1 MFRFNVNS
9 FVIDI
14 TIVVVSLL
22 SFILSF
28 YICLS
33 VWLPLIPFLC
43 CDGRDVLALFLFI
56 LFNRNSVAVSLYLF
70 INIFIYSGGGG
81 DFQLVSTFTCFFF
94 ICYLVKWWTLLSN
107 LPFHSFQTQ
116 KPHSFNMKSKLNM
129 HIKTCQTKYV
139 KQINTRW
146 ITTLMTES
154 IRFLHAKRTI
164 AIQIFVD

>member
-1 MFRFNVNS
+1 MRTHIYRHSIYTWTLERNKVSQWWWHFILFIQFAEFFKSAVCLLCMFRFNVNS

-70 INIFIYSGGGG
+70 INIFIYSGGGEGGG
-81 DFQLVSTFTCFFF
+81 DFQLVSTFTCFFLFVISSNDEHFYLIFRSTLSKHKTTF
-94 ICYLVKWWTLLSN
+94 I
-107 LPFHSFQTQ
+107 
-116 KPHSFNMKSKLNM
+116 
-129 HIKTCQTKYV
+129 
-139 KQINTRW
+139 
-146 ITTLMTES
+146 
-154 IRFLHAKRTI
+154 
-164 AIQIFVD
+164 